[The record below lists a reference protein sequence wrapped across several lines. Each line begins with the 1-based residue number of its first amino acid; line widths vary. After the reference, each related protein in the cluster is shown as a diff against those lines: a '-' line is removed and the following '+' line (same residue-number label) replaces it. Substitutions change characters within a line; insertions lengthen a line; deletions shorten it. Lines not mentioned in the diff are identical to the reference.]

1 MKLHRIT
8 IAELEYR
15 MTSTLE
21 ELDNL
26 MPDEHEGREHFML
39 QRDQLTA
46 VLASPTHICLQRNLW
61 VGQLINDAIEREGYN
76 LNVADEPE
84 DIASVRRE
92 LRAYKSDMVRAFGK
106 DWADVMFEM
115 LREND

>member
-1 MKLHRIT
+1 MKLHCIT

-15 MTSTLE
+15 LTSTLE

-26 MPDEHEGREHFML
+26 MPDEHEGREHFLM
-39 QRDQLTA
+39 QRDQLLF
-46 VLASPTHICLQRNLW
+46 VLRYPVPEALRSNLW

-76 LNVADEPE
+76 LRVAEEPE
-84 DIASVRRE
+84 DIASVKRE
-92 LRAYKSDMVRAFGK
+92 LRAYKSDMVRAYGK